1 MNKITIFI
9 ILILVSTF
17 TNATTI
23 DSLLKVAT
31 KSNLVLEKAKTYN
44 LIAEEF
50 QQNDPNK
57 MIVFATKALAL
68 AKEINQPLIE
78 AKAFQNQGIA
88 NIILG
93 DYSKAISLLTSSKA
107 IFEKELQK
115 ENKNN
120 SLDIKNN
127 LAKTYGTIGVIFSE
141 QSNYGKGLEYYL
153 KALQLFRETNNLANS
168 ARLYNNIGISYL
180 NLENLNKALHYFKR
194 CLKIQYKVKDP
205 TIGITITNIG
215 NIYNKKSDFKNANIN
230 YSKALNLFKKYP
242 NPRGLGELY
251 NNIGLYHSR
260 LKEFDSAIFNYNKA
274 IETFNSIDDKFG
286 ISDTYYFL
294 GEIYVSQK
302 KYALA
307 IESINKSLVLSK
319 ELEVLVQIERA
330 EKKLYEIYASQN
342 QAKLALD
349 HYINYSIAKDSI
361 LNHEN
366 IKNTIRAELNFEYD
380 KKEFLHKKEKEKNA
394 LIYQEKIKRNE
405 LKLFFIGLFIVLV
418 FVFIFLL
425 YKRKQAHKTISLKLE
440 LIEFEQKALH
450 LQMNPHFVFNCLG
463 SISSFILQNNT
474 DEAVKYLAKFSKL
487 MRLTLEFSKEPL
499 IPIDKEIEG
508 LENYLELEK
517 LRFNN
522 SFSYTISKSDE
533 IEDDVALPSMLLQ
546 PFVENAIIH
555 GVIPKKEQGIISI
568 DFNLKEDYLNC
579 TITDNGVGIY
589 TSQNAKEK
597 LVNLHKSMALNITKK
612 RLEMMETNL
621 SKKTFLEIKEL
632 KNEAK
637 VTIGTLVKIQIPI
650 QYID

>member
-1 MNKITIFI
+1 MRKITILI
-9 ILILVSTF
+9 ILIFVSSLSK
-17 TNATTI
+17 ATTI
-23 DSLLKVAT
+23 DSLLKIT
-31 KSNLVLEKAKTYN
+31 KKSISNEERAKTFN
-44 LIAEEF
+44 LIAEEY

-57 MIVFATKALAL
+57 MFAFATKSLEL
-68 AKEINQPLIE
+68 AKQTHQPLIE

-93 DYSKAISLLTSSKA
+93 DYSKAISYLTNSKD

-115 ENKNN
+115 RNN
-120 SLDIKNN
+120 QKSVTIKND
-127 LAKTYGTIGVIFSE
+127 LAKTYGTMGVVFSE

-153 KALQLFRETNNLANS
+153 KALQLFRETKNLANS
-168 ARLYNNIGISYL
+168 ARLYNNIGITYL
-180 NLENLNKALHYFKR
+180 NLENLNNALHYFKR
-194 CLKIQYKVKDP
+194 CLKIQYEVKDP

-215 NIYNKKSDFKNANIN
+215 NIYNKKRDFKNSKIN
-230 YSKALNLFKKYP
+230 YLKALGFFKKYP

-251 NNIGLYHSR
+251 NNVGLYHSR
-260 LKEFDSAIFNYNKA
+260 LKEFDSAIINYTKA

-294 GEIYVSQK
+294 GEIYLSQK
-302 KYALA
+302 KYSLA
-307 IESINKSLVLSK
+307 IEAINKSLELSK
-319 ELEVLVQIERA
+319 ELEILVQVERA

-342 QAKLALD
+342 QSKLALD
-349 HYINYSIAKDSI
+349 HYINYSIAKDSV

-366 IKNTIRAELNFEYD
+366 VKNTIRAELNFEYD

-418 FVFIFLL
+418 FIFLFLL
-425 YKRKQAHKTISLKLE
+425 YKRKLAHNTISLKLE

-522 SFSYTISKSDE
+522 SFSYTISKSNV

-555 GVIPKKEQGIISI
+555 GVIPKKEKGNISI
-568 DFNLKEDYLNC
+568 DFNLKEDYLIC
-579 TITDNGVGIY
+579 TIQDNGIGIY
-589 TSQNAKEK
+589 TSQNSKEK

-637 VTIGTLVKIQIPI
+637 IIIGTFVKIQIPI